1 MKISKKKR
9 LLWILVPLIALIVVG
24 GAGVSWMLSGS
35 SAAPLAL
42 KAGGSS
48 SSGAVRRRPEWAMES
63 RPGPSG
69 PGDHGWLPSGGKS
82 YGGLLSD
89 TATGR
94 TSDVTGSVTVVRR

>member
-48 SSGAVRRRPEWAMES
+48 S
-63 RPGPSG
+63 
-69 PGDHGWLPSGGKS
+69 
-82 YGGLLSD
+82 
-89 TATGR
+89 
-94 TSDVTGSVTVVRR
+94 